1 MLVAAALLLVPTG
14 VANTVERVPEFDIGP
29 TCRAL
34 QSAEVAGAGGRNVE
48 ICRKTELRAREQ
60 LERQWTQF
68 AAADRR
74 RCIDLSS
81 MGGLPSYVELITC
94 LEIAR
99 DVRALREREDRS
111 TVGQDPADFQRL
123 RELDR

>member
-1 MLVAAALLLVPTG
+1 MLRPILAVALVLFISTA
-14 VANTVERVPEFDIGP
+14 VADAVERVPEFDIGP

-48 ICRKTELRAREQ
+48 ICRRTELRARDQ
-60 LERQWTQF
+60 LERQWVQF

-74 RCIDLSS
+74 RCLELST
-81 MGGLPSYVELITC
+81 MGGSPSYVELITC

-99 DVRALREREDRS
+99 DVRALRERDDRS
-111 TVGQDPADFQRL
+111 TVGQEPPDLQR
-123 RELDR
+123 R

>member
-1 MLVAAALLLVPTG
+1 MLRPVPVAAAVFFISAI
-14 VANTVERVPEFDIGP
+14 VAAAVERVPEFDIGP

-34 QSAEVAGAGGRNVE
+34 QSAEIAGAGGRNVE
-48 ICRKTELRAREQ
+48 ICRKTELRARDQ
-60 LERQWTQF
+60 LEREWMQF
-68 AAADRR
+68 AVADRR
-74 RCIDLSS
+74 RCVDLSS

-111 TVGQDPADFQRL
+111 TVGQDPSDVQR
-123 RELDR
+123 RR

>member
-1 MLVAAALLLVPTG
+1 MLLAAAVVFVAGG
-14 VANTVERVPEFDIGP
+14 VANAVERVPEFDIGP
-29 TCRAL
+29 TCRPL
-34 QSAEVAGAGGRNVE
+34 QSAEVDGAGGRNVE
-48 ICRKTELRAREQ
+48 ICRKIELRARDQ
-60 LERQWTQF
+60 LEREWTQF

-74 RCIDLSS
+74 RCVDLSS

-111 TVGQDPADFQRL
+111 TVGQDPSDVPR
-123 RELDR
+123 RR

>member
-1 MLVAAALLLVPTG
+1 MLVVAAMLLVSPI
-14 VANTVERVPEFDIGP
+14 VADAVERVPEFDIDP

-34 QSAEVAGAGGRNVE
+34 QSADIAGAGGRNVE
-48 ICRKTELRAREQ
+48 ICRKTELRARDQ
-60 LERQWTQF
+60 LERQWAQF

-99 DVRALREREDRS
+99 DVRALRERDERS
-111 TVGQDPADFQRL
+111 TVGQDPLDFHR
-123 RELDR
+123 RR